1 VVSSPGCNCEHI
13 YVCNLHPA
21 SMCVCVCVRERE
33 RERERVVF
41 CLSIN
46 VDDQVAISLH
56 TNFHWI
62 LVFYEQYDYISNIP
76 KFIQYY

>member
-1 VVSSPGCNCEHI
+1 
-13 YVCNLHPA
+13 
-21 SMCVCVCVRERE
+21 M
-33 RERERVVF
+33 VVF

>member
-1 VVSSPGCNCEHI
+1 V
-13 YVCNLHPA
+13 
-21 SMCVCVCVRERE
+21 CVCVCVRERERE